1 MLELI
6 PRLVDIVI
14 PRILLL
20 TIKITTPTIINAT
33 KVVSENRIL
42 NTTNYIMKGY
52 AEKLIVKIFEVEESS
67 FYFSLEGVLDLK
79 SLIFLKVSSSFT
91 DVDFFFCE

>member
-1 MLELI
+1 M
-6 PRLVDIVI
+6 
-14 PRILLL
+14 
-20 TIKITTPTIINAT
+20 TTPTIMKAT

>member
-1 MLELI
+1 M
-6 PRLVDIVI
+6 
-14 PRILLL
+14 
-20 TIKITTPTIINAT
+20 KAT

>member
-20 TIKITTPTIINAT
+20 TIKITTPTIMNAT